1 MIDLS
6 KVRQIDRNA
15 PGSFMEYARLQA
27 IIAGGD
33 LMAIARALEG
43 YGVDVKELS
52 FNELVDVVKHIA
64 GEPTPLAATSET
76 A

>member
-27 IIAGGD
+27 IIAEGD
-33 LMAIARALEG
+33 LMAIARVLES
-43 YGVDVKELS
+43 YGVDMRELS
-52 FNELVDVVKHIA
+52 FNELVDVIKHIA
-64 GEPTPLAATSET
+64 GESTPLAATNAT

>member
-6 KVRQIDRNA
+6 KVRRIDRNA

-27 IIAGGD
+27 IITEGD
-33 LMAIARALEG
+33 LMAIARALES
-43 YGVDVKELS
+43 YGVDTSQLS

-64 GEPTPLAATSET
+64 GEPAPLPATSAT

>member
-6 KVRQIDRNA
+6 KVRRIDRSA
-15 PGSFMEYARLQA
+15 PGSFMEYAHLQA
-27 IIAGGD
+27 TISEGD
-33 LMAIARALEG
+33 LTAIARLLES
-43 YGVDVKELS
+43 YGVDTSQLS

-64 GEPTPLAATSET
+64 GEPTPLGDTSAT

>member
-6 KVRQIDRNA
+6 KVRRIDRSA

-27 IIAGGD
+27 VITEGD
-33 LMAIARALEG
+33 LMAIARALES
-43 YGVDVKELS
+43 YGVDVRELS

-64 GEPTPLAATSET
+64 GEPTPLAATNATE
-76 A
+76 

>member
-1 MIDLS
+1 
-6 KVRQIDRNA
+6 
-15 PGSFMEYARLQA
+15 MEYARLQA
-27 IIAGGD
+27 TIAGGD
-33 LMAIARALEG
+33 LMAIARALED

-64 GEPTPLAATSET
+64 GEPTPLADTNAT

>member
-6 KVRQIDRNA
+6 KVRRIDRNA

-27 IIAGGD
+27 TVAEGD
-33 LMAIARALEG
+33 LMAIARALEA
-43 YGVDVKELS
+43 YGVDIQVLS

-64 GEPTPLAATSET
+64 GEPAPLPATSATE
-76 A
+76 

>member
-1 MIDLS
+1 MIDLT
-6 KVRQIDRNA
+6 KVRRIDRSA

-27 IIAGGD
+27 IITEGD
-33 LMAIARALEG
+33 LMAIARALES
-43 YGVDVKELS
+43 YGVDTSQLS

-64 GEPTPLAATSET
+64 GEPTPLPATSAT

>member
-6 KVRQIDRNA
+6 KVRRINRDA

-27 IIAGGD
+27 IIAEGD
-33 LMAIARALEG
+33 LMAIARALEN
-43 YGVDVKELS
+43 YGVDVRELS
-52 FNELVDVVKHIA
+52 FNELTDVIKHIA
-64 GEPTPLAATSET
+64 GEPTPLSATNAT

>member
-6 KVRQIDRNA
+6 KVRRIDRNA

-27 IIAGGD
+27 IIAEGD
-33 LMAIARALEG
+33 LMAISRALES
-43 YGVDVKELS
+43 YGVDVQAIS

-64 GEPTPLAATSET
+64 GEPAPLPVTSATE
-76 A
+76 

>member
-6 KVRQIDRNA
+6 KVRRIDRSA

-27 IIAGGD
+27 VITEGD
-33 LMAIARALEG
+33 LMAIARALES
-43 YGVDVKELS
+43 YGVDVRELS

-64 GEPTPLAATSET
+64 GEPAPLPATT
-76 A
+76 ATE